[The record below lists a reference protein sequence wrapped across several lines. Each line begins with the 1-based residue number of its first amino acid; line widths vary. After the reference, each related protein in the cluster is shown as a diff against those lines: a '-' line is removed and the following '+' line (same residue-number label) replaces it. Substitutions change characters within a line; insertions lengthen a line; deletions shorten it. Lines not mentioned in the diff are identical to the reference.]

1 VSIRLILDT
10 SALLAYLAGDTRS
23 LDVGE
28 LLASVEENGDL
39 TGIPVACLIAA
50 YRQVE
55 AQHQAKLL
63 QLAEGDDGPT
73 VILPILAADAA
84 SVAEEAL
91 RHDLDRAQAAA
102 ETLKQDATL
111 ATYEPATYAASLD
124 EDDILDL

>member
-1 VSIRLILDT
+1 MSIRLVLDT

-84 SVAEEAL
+84 SVAEKVL
-91 RHDLDRAQAAA
+91 RLDLDRAQAAA
-102 ETLKQDATL
+102 ETLKHDATL
-111 ATYEPATYAASLD
+111 ATYEPAAYAACLD